1 MYIKKR
7 ISSRV
12 VKRMSSENIIVY
24 LNVFISSAVLIFIIW
39 DHFKDDR
46 LLAKEVQEFYGDI
59 ENLIYTQ
66 IQIEYYK
73 IIEKKQIEDT
83 HVKLVNKTRN
93 RDIIQN
99 SYLKTKL
106 LQNFKRYSNYLGM
119 TINRED
125 LVYLNNTIYIMTY
138 DGLLKKREFER
149 NTVSNVISSF
159 TDINNEE
166 ILDINKYL
174 ISLRFYWNKKY
185 YRFLF
190 RPKLVQKI
198 SFSSLLGSSAP
209 LEKKK
214 GIFRIKLRK

>member
-1 MYIKKR
+1 
-7 ISSRV
+7 V
-12 VKRMSSENIIVY
+12 NSENVIVY
-24 LNVFISSAVLIFIIW
+24 LNVIISSAVLIFIIW

-46 LLAKEVQEFYGDI
+46 LLKKEVQEFYGDI

-83 HVKLVNKTRN
+83 HEKLVNKTRN
-93 RDIIQN
+93 KDIIQN
-99 SYLKTKL
+99 SYLKTKV
-106 LQNFKRYSNYLGM
+106 LQNFEKYSNYLGL
-119 TINRED
+119 TIDKEN
-125 LVYLNNTIYIMTY
+125 LAYLNSTIYVMTY
-138 DGLLKKREFER
+138 NGLLKKRDFEK
-149 NTVSNVISSF
+149 NNVNQVIGSF

-166 ILDINKYL
+166 ISDIEKYL
-174 ISLRFYWNKKY
+174 NSLRFYWNKKY

-198 SFSSLLGSSAP
+198 NFSSLLGSSVP

-214 GIFRIKLRK
+214 GKFRIKLRNL

>member
-1 MYIKKR
+1 
-7 ISSRV
+7 V
-12 VKRMSSENIIVY
+12 SSENVIVY
-24 LNVFISSAVLIFIIW
+24 LNVLISSAVLIFIIW

-66 IQIEYYK
+66 IQSEYYK
-73 IIEKKQIEDT
+73 VIEKKQIEDT
-83 HVKLVNKTRN
+83 HEKLVNKTRN
-93 RDIIQN
+93 KDIIQN
-99 SYLKTKL
+99 SYLSTKI
-106 LQNFKRYSNYLGM
+106 LQNFEKYSNYLGL
-119 TINRED
+119 TIDRED
-125 LVYLNNTIYIMTY
+125 LAYLNSTIYLMTY
-138 DGLLKKREFER
+138 NGLLKKRDFEK
-149 NTVSNVISSF
+149 NNVNQVISSF

-166 ILDINKYL
+166 ISDISKYL
-174 ISLRFYWNKKY
+174 NSLRFYWNKKY

-214 GIFRIKLRK
+214 GKFHIKLRNL

>member
-1 MYIKKR
+1 
-7 ISSRV
+7 
-12 VKRMSSENIIVY
+12 MSSENVIVY
-24 LNVFISSAVLIFIIW
+24 LNVLISSAVLIFIIW

-66 IQIEYYK
+66 IQSEYYK
-73 IIEKKQIEDT
+73 VIEKKQIEDT
-83 HVKLVNKTRN
+83 HEKLVNKTRN
-93 RDIIQN
+93 KDIIQN
-99 SYLKTKL
+99 SYLSTKI
-106 LQNFKRYSNYLGM
+106 LQNFEKYSNYLGL
-119 TINRED
+119 TIDRED
-125 LVYLNNTIYIMTY
+125 LAYLNSTIYLMTY
-138 DGLLKKREFER
+138 NGLLKKRDFEK
-149 NTVSNVISSF
+149 NNVNQVISSF

-166 ILDINKYL
+166 ISDISKYL
-174 ISLRFYWNKKY
+174 NSLRFYWNKKY

-214 GIFRIKLRK
+214 GKFHIKLRNL

>member
-1 MYIKKR
+1 
-7 ISSRV
+7 
-12 VKRMSSENIIVY
+12 MSSENIIVY

-93 RDIIQN
+93 KDIIQN
-99 SYLKTKL
+99 SYLKTKVS
-106 LQNFKRYSNYLGM
+106 QNFEKYSNYLGL
-119 TINRED
+119 TIDRED
-125 LVYLNNTIYIMTY
+125 LAYLNSTIYLMTY
-138 DGLLKKREFER
+138 NGLLKKRDFER
-149 NTVSNVISSF
+149 NNVNQVISSF
-159 TDINNEE
+159 TNINNEE
-166 ILDINKYL
+166 ISDIDKYL
-174 ISLRFYWNKKY
+174 TSLRFYWNKKY

-214 GIFRIKLRK
+214 GIFRIKLKK